1 MGGDQGYGIACAI
14 ALRALLKHVAEK
26 EGEGAQRLIDE
37 IELATSRQ
45 LGTLLRV
52 MDADTQAKAKD
63 ATVIMFANLRPGQA
77 GG

>member
-1 MGGDQGYGIACAI
+1 MDGAEGYGIACAV

-37 IELATSRQ
+37 IELATSRH

-52 MDADTQAKAKD
+52 MDASTQAKAKD
-63 ATVIMFANLRPGQA
+63 ATVIMFANLRPDR
-77 GG
+77 GGG